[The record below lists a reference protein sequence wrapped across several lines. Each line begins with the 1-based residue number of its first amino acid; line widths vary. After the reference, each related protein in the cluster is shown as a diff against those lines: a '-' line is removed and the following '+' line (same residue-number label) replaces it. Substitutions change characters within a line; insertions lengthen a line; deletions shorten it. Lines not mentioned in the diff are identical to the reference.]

1 MNPDF
6 SNRKGKNWFTKTWL
20 ANIRRWCLAYGPDD
34 LILCNKNNCTERL
47 NEDLNMMIWMGTKIA
62 H

>member
-1 MNPDF
+1 MPC
-6 SNRKGKNWFTKTWL
+6 
-20 ANIRRWCLAYGPDD
+20 NIRRWCLAYGPDD

-62 H
+62 D